1 VHLLLDAFS
10 EGEVR
15 PVALRLANV
24 LVLGLGNPL
33 RGDDGVGP
41 RLVEV
46 IRKQGPPAGAE
57 VLDVGVAGFDL
68 LTLFGTPRAFGGDG
82 PRRVII
88 VDAADVGLEAGQ
100 YARFTPDQVEFA
112 EAGGPGSGAPAL
124 PTAHQAG
131 LAEALAL
138 ARALERPLPEIV
150 VYGVQPASL
159 EWGAGLTAEVEAALP
174 LLVESVLREVERK
187 MPAKI
192 LIIEDTPD
200 MALAVRMPLE
210 ANGYEVFHA
219 LSGQE
224 GLEMVKQV
232 KPDLIILDVM
242 METTTAGFQVS
253 LQLRSPDP
261 QSEYAEFRHVPILIL
276 TAIHTTT
283 SLRFGP
289 DEAYLPV
296 DDFVEKPI
304 DPDVLL
310 EKAKDLIGGAGKG
323 L

>member
-1 VHLLLDAFS
+1 LAVD
-10 EGEVR
+10 VR
-15 PVALRLANV
+15 I
-24 LVLGLGNPL
+24 LGLGNPL
-33 RGDDGVGP
+33 RRDDGVGP
-41 RLVEV
+41 RLVELLLE
-46 IRKQGPPAGAE
+46 QGLSDAVE
-57 VLDVGVAGFDL
+57 VLDAGSAGFDL
-68 LTLFGTPRAFGGDG
+68 LNLLEVPRGQ
-82 PRRVII
+82 RVII

-100 YARFTPDQVEFA
+100 FVRFTADQVELM
-112 EAGGPGSGAPAL
+112 GGVGRDNDPAAFL
-124 PTAHQAG
+124 PTHQAG
-131 LAEALAL
+131 LAEVLAL
-138 ARALERPLPEIV
+138 ARALERPLPEMV
-150 VYGVQPASL
+150 VFGVQPGSL
-159 EWGAGLTAEVEAALP
+159 EWGSGLTSDVEAALP
-174 LLVESVLREVERK
+174 LLVKSVLREVERR

-192 LIIEDTPD
+192 LIVEDTPD

-210 ANGYEVFHA
+210 ANGYQVFHA
-219 LSGQE
+219 LSGQA

-261 QSEYAEFRHVPILIL
+261 HSEYAEFRHVPILIL

-310 EKAKDLIGGAGKG
+310 DKVKSLIGSAEESA
-323 L
+323 